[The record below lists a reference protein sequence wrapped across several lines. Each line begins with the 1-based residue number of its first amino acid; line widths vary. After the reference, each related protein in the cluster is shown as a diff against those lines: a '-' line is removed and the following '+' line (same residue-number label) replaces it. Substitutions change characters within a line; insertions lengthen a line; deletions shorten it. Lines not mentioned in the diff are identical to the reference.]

1 MVLLYYPAN
10 QDRSKEGA
18 GLMSDE
24 AANKEVVTRLN
35 AAIEAFFNGGDI
47 EAVAA
52 CFADDCKFT
61 QPGMPPNL
69 EGMKEA
75 LPAFRAALSDFRVS
89 MEEMVAEGDL
99 VAYHLSWTAVH
110 SGDFMGIPPTGN
122 HVSMTES
129 HFDRVQDGKV
139 VEHGG
144 DWDQLGLMQQI
155 GAIPPMH

>member
-1 MVLLYYPAN
+1 V
-10 QDRSKEGA
+10 A
-18 GLMSDE
+18 GE

-69 EGMKEA
+69 AGLKEA
-75 LPAFRAALSDFRVS
+75 LPAFRAALSEFEVTMDGL
-89 MEEMVAEGDL
+89 VAEGDL

-110 SGDFMGIPPTGN
+110 RGDFMGIPASGN
-122 HVSMTES
+122 RVSVTET
-129 HFDRVQDGKV
+129 HLDRVLDGKV

-144 DWDQLGLMQQI
+144 DWDQLGLMQQL
-155 GAIPPMH
+155 GAIPAMT